1 MEISL
6 IRHGKSK
13 HIDNTKMTCKEFNEW
28 IKKYDDSGVFEENS
42 YPLET
47 LEKIA
52 TANIVITSDLK
63 RSIQSAKILNPNIK
77 LISDPLFRE
86 TELPNVP
93 TKIGGLKLNPNIC
106 AVILRCLWFCG
117 YSWGCESLKNAK
129 DRAKIASD
137 LLVEYAQEQTSVALV
152 GHGFFN
158 MLIAKELQK
167 MGWKCERK
175 VNSKHWNCT
184 TYSFIN

>member
-1 MEISL
+1 MVL
-6 IRHGKSK
+6 KKHFRHLKCFRSVSK
-13 HIDNTKMTCKEFNEW
+13 RQRSNTSAVKHYYT
-28 IKKYDDSGVFEENS
+28 GG
-42 YPLET
+42 LT
-47 LEKIA
+47 L
-52 TANIVITSDLK
+52 LF
-63 RSIQSAKILNPNIK
+63 
-77 LISDPLFRE
+77 PLFRE

-137 LLVEYAQEQTSVALV
+137 LLVEYAQEQTTVALV

-158 MLIAKELQK
+158 ILALLNNNVDIRNKK
-167 MGWKCERK
+167 
-175 VNSKHWNCT
+175 
-184 TYSFIN
+184 